1 MRSPNLSLSNE
12 STTTLM
18 NNISNDNDEIDLE
31 DGGDEEEGVVE
42 DSTIEQS
49 KLIINLTATT
59 TTPPKRAKST
69 FPFGKCKICND
80 KATGVHYGVAS
91 CEGCKGFFKRMTL
104 RKQKY
109 RCFFGNNCPLMPDN
123 RNRCKACRFR
133 RCLESGMSIDGESFI
148 FILKIKPNYSH

>member
-1 MRSPNLSLSNE
+1 
-12 STTTLM
+12 M
-18 NNISNDNDEIDLE
+18 NNKSNNDNDEIDLE
-31 DGGDEEEGVVE
+31 DEGEEEEEEGVIE

-59 TTPPKRAKST
+59 TISPPKRAKST